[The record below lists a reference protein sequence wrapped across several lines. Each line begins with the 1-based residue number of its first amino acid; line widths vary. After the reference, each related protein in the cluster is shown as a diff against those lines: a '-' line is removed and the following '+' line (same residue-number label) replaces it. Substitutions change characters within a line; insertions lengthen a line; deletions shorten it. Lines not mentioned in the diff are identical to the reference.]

1 MSKSSC
7 KTIELE
13 AYPLDKDRALPK
25 EMLKS
30 LTERL
35 RGPLRLSGVDSIVTQ
50 SSSHQEGPTHPY
62 GEMLLVGSLE
72 VDTPSPVHK

>member
-13 AYPLDKDRALPK
+13 AYWLDKDRALPK
-25 EMLKS
+25 EKLKS

-35 RGPLRLSGVDSIVTQ
+35 HGPFRLSGVDSIVTQ
-50 SSSHQEGPTHPY
+50 SSSRQEGPTT
-62 GEMLLVGSLE
+62 V
-72 VDTPSPVHK
+72 PV